1 MMLRLAKLF
10 IFLPVL
16 ALPLWDA
23 APKAQAEVVM
33 SQIDALRQLAKST
46 AANSKCNILPAP
58 EAEELSG
65 YLARAEIAAA
75 SRQSVGEARSAIS
88 LGKTLGGN
96 AACSA
101 NTSDEV
107 KATLD
112 AARQV
117 VAVAAKPSDEAEE
130 DTTVE
135 APVATDR
142 SRLIAAP
149 KPRNASLAEY
159 GQQAFAYFVE
169 RRCEYLSHRDVR
181 AFWAAV
187 VREHRAALSAYGRRA
202 VVRTVRR
209 AEAEADRMECGARS
223 RQIVRAEYTRL
234 AGY

>member
-1 MMLRLAKLF
+1 MLRLAKLF
-10 IFLPVL
+10 ITLPVL
-16 ALPLWDA
+16 TLPLWDA
-23 APKAQAEVVM
+23 APKAHAEVM
-33 SQIDALRQLAKST
+33 TQIDALRLLAKSR
-46 AANSKCNILPAP
+46 AADSKCRILPVP

-75 SRQSVGEARSAIS
+75 SRQSVGEVRSAIS
-88 LGKTLGGN
+88 LGKALGGG

-112 AARQV
+112 AARQ
-117 VAVAAKPSDEAEE
+117 AVATVRPAQEAEE
-130 DTTVE
+130 AAVE
-135 APVATDR
+135 PPVATDR

-169 RRCEYLSHRDVR
+169 RRCEYLPHRDVR

-187 VREHRAALSAYGRRA
+187 VREHRAALSVYGRSA
-202 VVRTVRR
+202 VVRTVKR

>member
-10 IFLPVL
+10 ISLPVL

-33 SQIDALRQLAKST
+33 SQIDALRQIAKST

-88 LGKTLGGN
+88 LGKTLGGS

-117 VAVAAKPSDEAEE
+117 VAVAAKPSDEAED

-209 AEAEADRMECGARS
+209 AEAEADRTECGARS

>member
-1 MMLRLAKLF
+1 MLRLAKLF
-10 IFLPVL
+10 ITLPVL
-16 ALPLWDA
+16 TLPLWEA
-23 APKAQAEVVM
+23 APKAHAEGAM
-33 SQIDALRQLAKST
+33 SQIDALRQLAKSR
-46 AANSKCNILPAP
+46 AADGKCRILAAP
-58 EAEELSG
+58 EAQELSG

-75 SRQSVGEARSAIS
+75 SRQSVGEVRSAIS
-88 LGKTLGGN
+88 LGKALGGS
-96 AACSA
+96 APCSA

-117 VAVAAKPSDEAEE
+117 AATARPAQEAEE
-130 DTTVE
+130 DVAVE

-149 KPRNASLAEY
+149 KPRTASLSDY
-159 GQQAFAYFVE
+159 GRQAFAYFVE

>member
-1 MMLRLAKLF
+1 MPRFAKLF
-10 IFLPVL
+10 ISLSVL
-16 ALPLWDA
+16 TLPLWDA
-23 APKAQAEVVM
+23 APQAQAEVVM
-33 SQIDALRQLAKST
+33 SQIDALRQLAKSR
-46 AANSKCNILPAP
+46 AADSKCRILSAP

-75 SRQSVGEARSAIS
+75 SRQSVGEVRSAIS
-88 LGKTLGGN
+88 LGKTLGGSS
-96 AACSA
+96 ACSA

-117 VAVAAKPSDEAEE
+117 VAIAKPSDEAEE
-130 DTTVE
+130 DLIVE
-135 APVATDR
+135 APVATGGR
-142 SRLIAAP
+142 QILAP
-149 KPRNASLAEY
+149 RPRNASLADY
-159 GQQAFAYFVE
+159 GRQAFAYFVE
-169 RRCEYLSHRDVR
+169 RRCEYLPHRDVR

-187 VREHRAALSAYGRRA
+187 VREHRAALSVYGRRA

-223 RQIVRAEYTRL
+223 RQIVRAEYTKL

>member
-1 MMLRLAKLF
+1 MLRLAKLF
-10 IFLPVL
+10 IALPVL
-16 ALPLWDA
+16 TLPLWEA
-23 APKAQAEVVM
+23 VPKAHAETM
-33 SQIDALRQLAKST
+33 SQIDALRQLAKSR
-46 AANSKCNILPAP
+46 AADSKCRILQAP

-75 SRQSVGEARSAIS
+75 SRQSVGEVRSAIS
-88 LGKTLGGN
+88 LGKTLGGS

-117 VAVAAKPSDEAEE
+117 VATARPAQEAEE
-130 DTTVE
+130 E
-135 APVATDR
+135 MIGEPPVATDN

-169 RRCEYLSHRDVR
+169 RRCEYLPHRDVR

-187 VREHRAALSAYGRRA
+187 VREHRAALSVYGRRA

-223 RQIVRAEYTRL
+223 RQIVRSEYTRL

>member
-1 MMLRLAKLF
+1 MPRLAKLF
-10 IFLPVL
+10 ITLPVL
-16 ALPLWDA
+16 TLPFWDA
-23 APKAQAEVVM
+23 APQARADAVM
-33 SQIDALRQLAKST
+33 SQIDALRQLAKSS
-46 AANSKCNILPAP
+46 AADRKCRILQAP

-75 SRQSVGEARSAIS
+75 SRQSVGEVRSAIS
-88 LGKTLGGN
+88 LGKTLGGS

-101 NTSDEV
+101 NTSNEIR
-107 KATLD
+107 ATLD

-117 VAVAAKPSDEAEE
+117 VAAAKPADASEE
-130 DTTVE
+130 DNMVE

-149 KPRNASLAEY
+149 RPRTASLADY
-159 GQQAFAYFVE
+159 GRQAFAYFIE

-202 VVRTVRR
+202 VVRTVKR
-209 AEAEADRMECGARS
+209 AEAEAERMECGARS

>member
-10 IFLPVL
+10 ISLPVL

-23 APKAQAEVVM
+23 APRAQAEVVL

-58 EAEELSG
+58 EAEELSN

-88 LGKTLGGN
+88 IGKTLGGS
-96 AACSA
+96 AACST
-101 NTSDEV
+101 NTSEEV

-117 VAVAAKPSDEAEE
+117 VAVAAKPSDEAQE
-130 DTTVE
+130 DTI

-209 AEAEADRMECGARS
+209 AEAEAERMECGARS

>member
-1 MMLRLAKLF
+1 MLRLTKLF
-10 IFLPVL
+10 IALPVL
-16 ALPLWDA
+16 TLPLWEA
-23 APKAQAEVVM
+23 APKAHAEGAM
-33 SQIDALRQLAKST
+33 SQIDALRQLAKSR
-46 AANSKCNILPAP
+46 AADDKCRILPAP
-58 EAEELSG
+58 EAQELSG

-75 SRQSVGEARSAIS
+75 SRQSVGEVRSAIS
-88 LGKTLGGN
+88 LGKTLGGS
-96 AACSA
+96 APCSA
-101 NTSDEV
+101 NTSEEV

-117 VAVAAKPSDEAEE
+117 VATARPAQEAEE
-130 DTTVE
+130 ETAVE

-149 KPRNASLAEY
+149 RPRTASLADY
-159 GQQAFAYFVE
+159 GRQAFAYFVE

-187 VREHRAALSAYGRRA
+187 VREHRAALSAYGRST

-223 RQIVRAEYTRL
+223 RQIVRTEYTRL

>member
-1 MMLRLAKLF
+1 MLRLAKLF
-10 IFLPVL
+10 ITLPVL
-16 ALPLWDA
+16 VLPLWGA
-23 APKAQAEVVM
+23 APKAHAEAM
-33 SQIDALRQLAKST
+33 SQIDALRQLAKSR
-46 AANSKCNILPAP
+46 AADSKCRILPAP

-88 LGKTLGGN
+88 LGKTLGGS
-96 AACSA
+96 APCSA

-117 VAVAAKPSDEAEE
+117 ATARPVQEAEE
-130 DTTVE
+130 DAAVE
-135 APVATDR
+135 TPVATDR

-202 VVRTVRR
+202 VVRTVKR
-209 AEAEADRMECGARS
+209 AEAEAERMECGARS